1 METLRAV
8 ALYGLALADHPFHPS
23 LQRSHPVIWAM
34 WCSLHTTY
42 VQDVIA
48 EWLLELRSGRMFWLP
63 DRLVAAVREIG
74 LQLLVVDRAEESL
87 LHRALGFL

>member
-1 METLRAV
+1 
-8 ALYGLALADHPFHPS
+8 
-23 LQRSHPVIWAM
+23 M